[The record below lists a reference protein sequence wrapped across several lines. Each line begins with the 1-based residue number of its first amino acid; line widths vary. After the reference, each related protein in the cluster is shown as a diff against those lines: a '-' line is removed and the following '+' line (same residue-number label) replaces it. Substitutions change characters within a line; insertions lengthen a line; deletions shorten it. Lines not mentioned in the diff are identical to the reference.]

1 MCGEGERGVGS
12 SSGAGGRSAGGGE
25 GLGEGREHPG
35 VWGRRRGGGEG
46 FFSAAV
52 REALAV
58 GSKQVGVCRDA
69 DLSRLLVE
77 LRAGAQECGEARIP
91 GRDSSW
97 ADLRLAAASRTDVV

>member
-1 MCGEGERGVGS
+1 MRENVVSARPLGQGVGPPGAERGSVRGGS
-12 SSGAGGRSAGGGE
+12 IPACGGG
-25 GLGEGREHPG
+25 GK
-35 VWGRRRGGGEG
+35 G

-52 REALAV
+52 RGALAA

-91 GRDSSW
+91 GRDSS
-97 ADLRLAAASRTDVV
+97 LGETLLGLI